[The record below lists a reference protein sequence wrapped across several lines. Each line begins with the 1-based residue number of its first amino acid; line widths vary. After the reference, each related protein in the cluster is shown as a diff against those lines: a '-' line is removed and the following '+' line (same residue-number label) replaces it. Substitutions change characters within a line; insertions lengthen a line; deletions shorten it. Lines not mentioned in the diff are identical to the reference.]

1 MLARSRKIIQIT
13 PEISDILNRYL
24 ENPID
29 GEVMNYVSDKDIL
42 AVLWSVGGEKDMEKT
57 LGQ

>member
-1 MLARSRKIIQIT
+1 MFSRARKIIQIT

-29 GEVMNYVSDKDIL
+29 EEVMNYVYDKEIL
-42 AVLWSVGGEKDMEKT
+42 AVLWSMEGDVEKILGE
-57 LGQ
+57 

>member
-1 MLARSRKIIQIT
+1 MIAKTRKIIQIT
-13 PEISDILNRYL
+13 LEISDILNRYI

-29 GEVMNYVSDKDIL
+29 EEVMNYVNDKEIL
-42 AVLWSVGGEKDMEKT
+42 AVLWSVGGDVEKI